1 MCEHGLIPNS
11 IFPKI
16 NYFMDSVLKHVF
28 YFHRYPSIS
37 QTEELLGES
46 GLVVGPSI
54 SLTNEVFFKREQW
67 QNVEGPLHKAWR
79 NSARLL
85 LPATLL

>member
-1 MCEHGLIPNS
+1 VCEHGLIL
-11 IFPKI
+11 FPKI
-16 NYFMDSVLKHVF
+16 NYFTDNVLKHVF

-37 QTEELLGES
+37 RTEQLLGES

-54 SLTNEVFFKREQW
+54 SLTNEVFCKREQW

-85 LPATLL
+85 PSVTLL

>member
-1 MCEHGLIPNS
+1 M
-11 IFPKI
+11 
-16 NYFMDSVLKHVF
+16 KHVL
-28 YFHRYPSIS
+28 YFHRYSSIS
-37 QTEELLGES
+37 QAEQLLGEN

-54 SLTNEVFFKREQW
+54 SLTNEVFFKQEQW

-85 LPATLL
+85 LPVTLL